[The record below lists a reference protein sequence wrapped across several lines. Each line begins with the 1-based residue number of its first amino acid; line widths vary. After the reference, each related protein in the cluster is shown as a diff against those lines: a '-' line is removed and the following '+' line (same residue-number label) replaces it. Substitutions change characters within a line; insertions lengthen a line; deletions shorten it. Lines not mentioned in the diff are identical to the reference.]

1 MNHEL
6 KIMRNKKG
14 FTLVETMVVSVL
26 LFTVGIMVVQLFFS
40 SLKGGVK
47 SNFLAVVKENGDYAK
62 TVMERMIRSA
72 KAVQSCSPSSIQI
85 ANPPDGITTTI
96 FECSGTRIASIS
108 GFPSGN
114 VTYYLT
120 SPTVK
125 VYPDTDCNTLFTCQT
140 DGGATVTKIGIRFT
154 LSENVDNPKPEETAQ
169 QTFETTVTLRNY

>member
-1 MNHEL
+1 ME
-6 KIMRNKKG
+6 NKKG

-72 KAVQSCSPSSIQI
+72 KRLDSCSATSLKIENS
-85 ANPPDGITTTI
+85 DGYYTTFKCDSAITPI
-96 FECSGTRIASIS
+96 KIASIS
-108 GFPSGN
+108 GTATADL

-120 SPTVK
+120 SDNVA
-125 VYPDTDCNTLFTCQT
+125 VSCDSLFTCPT
-140 DGGATVTKIGIRFT
+140 SGENKITILFVVAQNIT
-154 LSENVDNPKPEETAQ
+154 NPKPEETAQ